1 MTCEPSWAVVW
12 AQPLEPFWANLLAD
26 AAALSLAVPSVVPP
40 VPLLPPVGVAKTGPS
55 SAVPLAAQRVQP
67 SGNLLAGAMAP
78 Y

>member
-40 VPLLPPVGVAKTGPS
+40 VPLLATVLPDDWVPAQGGV
-55 SAVPLAAQRVQP
+55 LAARAAR
-67 SGNLLAGAMAP
+67 G
-78 Y
+78 